1 MKSSHIVG
9 VSATKLDPYAVRII
23 VHVRSHG
30 ETQMHVRAHAQY
42 NLKTIEVPELYQQ
55 CFAALEKAMFLTA
68 HNVE

>member
-1 MKSSHIVG
+1 
-9 VSATKLDPYAVRII
+9 
-23 VHVRSHG
+23 
-30 ETQMHVRAHAQY
+30 MHVRAHAQY